1 MPYQI
6 SLNLAEILRT
16 TLYLIE
22 HTTYPGKASNT
33 VKDLKDCMM
42 RAISEIDA
50 DQASGLPLHE

>member
-6 SLNLAEILRT
+6 SLNLSEILRT

-22 HTTYPGKASNT
+22 HTNYPGKASST
-33 VKDLKDCMM
+33 VNDLKECMM

-50 DQASGLPLHE
+50 TQSASSPGAE

>member
-22 HTTYPGKASNT
+22 HTNYPGKTSAT
-33 VKDLKDCMM
+33 VKDLKECMM

-50 DQASGLPLHE
+50 SQAAGTQLPE